1 MTAKI
6 GYAAGAYDLFH
17 IGHLNLLKHARSQC
31 DYLIAGVVDDD
42 LVELTKGKRPVI
54 PLAERLE
61 IVDSIKFV
69 DEARPEIYADKL
81 ETWREVGFHIFF
93 KGDDWKG
100 TPQGMTLERR
110 FGAVG
115 VEVLYFPYSLQT
127 SSTLLRRALDAL
139 AEQDPG
145 GRASFEAG

>member
-1 MTAKI
+1 MTMKI

-31 DYLIAGVVDDD
+31 DYLIAGVVNDD

-61 IVDSIKFV
+61 IVGSIKFV

-110 FGAVG
+110 LGAVG

-139 AEQDPG
+139 AEQHRAG
-145 GRASFEAG
+145 KASFGAG